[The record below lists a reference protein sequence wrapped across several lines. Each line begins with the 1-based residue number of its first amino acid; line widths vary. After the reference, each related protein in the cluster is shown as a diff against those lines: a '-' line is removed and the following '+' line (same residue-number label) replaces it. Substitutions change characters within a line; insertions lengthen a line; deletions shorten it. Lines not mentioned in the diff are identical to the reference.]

1 MAFDIEGAKQ
11 AGYNDTEIADHLAKQ
26 SKFDLAGARKAGYND
41 AEILQHLT
49 GAPAAK
55 GDAAPDDGARP
66 LTIRRG
72 EPRAAAFAEAPQAE
86 LGGEPDTS
94 LTQNAGVLARTL
106 APYATAASAGA
117 LMGAPLGGVGA
128 IPGAIAGVGAL
139 GLGNLA
145 TGAYNLAAPMFGGS
159 QIASP
164 SEAIRNAFAAGGVG
178 RKPATPEQAMTAAA
192 MEGGLDALSLA
203 GAGRTIGG
211 KIGNF
216 FAAKPAVQAAGG
228 VGAAATPVAMREYY
242 GVEDPYALA
251 AGSLIGG
258 IAAAKSGASVAES
271 GARLRGLAERYV
283 NKSNISSEALKQR
296 AQAGFDA
303 TDASGVVYDSAALNG
318 FAAQTRQDLVKAQY
332 KPTSPRYADVND
344 ALAKVDEIAVNP
356 QSIGDLH
363 SLRQDLGFYRDNAYA
378 AKRSDSARMISQII
392 DKLDDFTTTPK
403 NASFSA
409 AADVTEAS
417 KQLLSSIADWSKL
430 AKSNRIETLI
440 DRASRMKMP
449 FSQAL
454 QSQFNTLVN
463 NPGKFNRFSSEE
475 RAAIKAIAAGQNESG
490 TLKFLSQLAPSLK
503 LRDVVRTATPGA
515 IGAAGYMT
523 GSLPL
528 MATAAT
534 MSAAGYGARAARNAL
549 AGGEANALAAAMRR
563 GDVRAPMNVTTQEM
577 LRRVPPQMLMQDQ
590 QSNAMAR

>member
-11 AGYNDTEIADHLAKQ
+11 AGYNDAEIADHLAKQ
-26 SKFDLAGARKAGYND
+26 SNFDLAGAKKAGYND

-49 GAPAAK
+49 GPPRAVP
-55 GDAAPDDGARP
+55 DAVSEDGPRP

-72 EPRAAAFAEAPQAE
+72 EPRAAAPAGMPQAE

-94 LTQNAGVLARTL
+94 FTQNAGVLARTL
-106 APYATAASAGA
+106 APYATAAGAGA
-117 LMGAPLGGVGA
+117 LMGAPLGGIGA

-159 QIASP
+159 QIANP

-178 RKPATPEQAMTAAA
+178 RKPATSEQALMAAS

-203 GAGRTIGG
+203 GAGRTLGG

-228 VGAAATPVAMREYY
+228 VGAAATPVAMQEYY
-242 GVEDPYALA
+242 GVENPYALA

-258 IAAAKSGASVAES
+258 IASAKTGASVAES
-271 GARLRGLAERYV
+271 TMRLRDLAKRYAA
-283 NKSNISSEALKQR
+283 KSNISSEALKQR

-318 FAAQTRQDLVKAQY
+318 FGAKTRQDLAREQY
-332 KPTSPRYADVND
+332 KPTSPRYTEVNQ
-344 ALAKVDEIAVNP
+344 ALASVDEAAANA
-356 QSIGDLH
+356 QSLGNLH
-363 SLRQDLGFYRDNAYA
+363 SLRQDLGHYRNNAYA
-378 AKRSDSARMISQII
+378 AGNPDSARMINQII
-392 DKLDDFTTTPK
+392 DNLDDFIAAPK
-403 NASFSA
+403 NATFA
-409 AADVTEAS
+409 AGADVVEAA
-417 KQLLSSIADWSKL
+417 KTLKSSITDWSRW
-430 AKSNRIETLI
+430 ANSNKIETVINRAALS
-440 DRASRMKMP
+440 DRP
-449 FSQAL
+449 FADSL
-454 QSQFNTLVN
+454 QSEFKTIAK
-463 NPGKFNRFSSEE
+463 NPAQLARFGKEE
-475 RAAIKAIAAGQNESG
+475 QAAIRALASGQNEST
-490 TLKFLSQLAPSLK
+490 TLKYLSKLAPSFNR
-503 LRDVVRTATPGA
+503 RDIVRTGA
-515 IGAAGYMT
+515 MGAGVYAA

-528 MATAAT
+528 AATAAGL
-534 MSAAGYGARAARNAL
+534 SAAGYGARAARNAL
-549 AGGEANALAAAMRR
+549 SGVEANALAAAMRR

-590 QSNAMAR
+590 QSNQ